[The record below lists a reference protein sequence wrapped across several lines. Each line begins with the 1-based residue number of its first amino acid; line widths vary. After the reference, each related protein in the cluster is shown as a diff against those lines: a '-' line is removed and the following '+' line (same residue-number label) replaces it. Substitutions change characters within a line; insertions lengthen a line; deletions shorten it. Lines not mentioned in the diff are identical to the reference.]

1 LPVRNHGGC
10 GYPAVPFS
18 FWFKLHANLHCG
30 LVCHESKERKFF
42 EICINDGSRST
53 AYALEKE
60 FANHLK
66 VLCSKDMVLSV
77 QVKGAIKG
85 IR

>member
-1 LPVRNHGGC
+1 MKIHLHRSQILVLEALLPWFGVSRMKRMDS
-10 GYPAVPFS
+10 PFQ
-18 FWFKLHANLHCG
+18 C
-30 LVCHESKERKFF
+30 
-42 EICINDGSRST
+42 CIKDGSRST
-53 AYALEKE
+53 AYALQKE

-77 QVKGAIKG
+77 QAKGAIKG

>member
-1 LPVRNHGGC
+1 LKK
-10 GYPAVPFS
+10 FI
-18 FWFKLHANLHCG
+18 FG
-30 LVCHESKERKFF
+30 LLLLGSVCHESKERKFF

-53 AYALEKE
+53 AYALQKE

>member
-1 LPVRNHGGC
+1 MP
-10 GYPAVPFS
+10 PPQKKS
-18 FWFKLHANLHCG
+18 EK
-30 LVCHESKERKFF
+30 RKFF

-53 AYALEKE
+53 AYALQKD

-66 VLCSKDMVLSV
+66 VLSSKDMVLSV
-77 QVKGAIKG
+77 QAKGAIKG